1 MAITNTSI
9 QIKKSGTSSAA
20 PSSLNFGELA
30 LNYADGKL
38 YFKNSG
44 SVITY
49 FPSASFGTT
58 TNGTSSIIATTPND
72 TLTVNAGSSIVNSG
86 PNIIVTSNPTTK
98 TLTISHTANVTL
110 TTANI
115 TGQLNLS
122 STLAST
128 SNLTGAL
135 VVLGGIGVVG
145 NVFSGG
151 TVTGTHAGSGALLT
165 SIPNTA
171 LVNSSVTIG
180 STAVSLGSTVTSF
193 AGVTLTS
200 PTFTAPVLGTPA
212 SGTVTNLTGTAS
224 ININGTVGATTPT
237 TGVFTTLTS
246 SSLNVNG
253 LIAANVTNAGIELGS
268 TSTVNTPYIDF
279 HSSGNTAQDFD
290 VRLLSSGGNTGGVVG
305 TGTLTIYASTISTT
319 ANVALTTANITGQLT
334 TGNNSTFGNTSGN
347 NYLQIS
353 AATPAIGAAVS
364 SPRIIAAGS
373 DGNIAITLVP
383 KGTYGVIVGGGSVSQ
398 PAISLGSSNRG
409 IYNPSTGTPAPNG
422 DVGFVAGGYEQMRV
436 YGTAAAVNYAFIT
449 GNVTGFPVTFGSQG
463 SDTNIGIN
471 LTPKG
476 TGIIYANSNNTS
488 TSTSTGALVVLGG
501 IGVVGNVYSGG
512 TFYGSGSGLTGI
524 SSSTYANIANTN
536 VITTAS
542 TGTFYPMMVNAVT
555 GNLGANAASALNF
568 NAATGALAA
577 TTFSGSG
584 ASLTSIP
591 NSALSNSSVTIGST
605 SVSLGSAVTSFAG
618 VTLTSPTL
626 TGNVSTAQLSVGTTN
641 ATTAYAYIAPT
652 QSAVQYQFAVTGT
665 NNYTGATVNGAL
677 INPNIVGT
685 SSLTQGY
692 GLTINPAFTGVTGTV
707 TGIIGTQ
714 SNPNW
719 NSAGSVTNFS
729 GVISNLALGASA
741 TGGTITNAYS
751 NRAQAPT
758 IDASATTNITNFYQY
773 YAANITGTANSAI
786 GSAYAF
792 FGSQASTNTGVTNNW
807 NLYMS
812 GNAPNYLAGPLNIA
826 STTLPT
832 TLAVSDGTG
841 IRVNAGQFISASMS
855 TASTASG
862 TAVTI
867 FAIPSNGNAV
877 YLIGATIFA
886 VTDAPNYSTVGIL
899 VVSVTSYKYTSLVT
913 AARMSISVSGSN
925 LQATQTS
932 GGNAVIYATAT
943 RLA

>member
-773 YAANITGTANSAI
+773 YAANIVGTANSAI

-792 FGSQASTNTGVTNNW
+792 FGNQASTNTGVTNNW
-807 NLYMS
+807 NLYMAGS
-812 GNAPNYLAGPLNIA
+812 APNYLAGPLNIA

-841 IRVNAGQFISASMS
+841 NRVNAGQFISASMS

>member
-832 TLAVSDGTG
+832 TLAVSDGAG